1 MPCWTNLVIA
11 VLLAVAQLAGAQ
23 GRDDEAA
30 RYSEEATAAMQA
42 KNWPA
47 AATALR
53 KLERIAPE
61 VAEVHANLGLVYYS
75 QNRVAE
81 AEAELERALKIN
93 PAIPN
98 APVLLGLCKA
108 ELGRGEEAVKLLA
121 PEYARTADP
130 ELKRMVGIQLM
141 RAYNGAGQFA
151 RAADTGEGLLRD
163 FPADAEVLFQ
173 VAQLHADRSY
183 QIMKQLQQSAPN
195 SAWVHFASA
204 QVQDSLKRYDSAE
217 AEYRKALELK
227 LDLPGAHYRL
237 GRVLLNQSQSPESI
251 SAAAEQFRTELKI
264 SPENADAE
272 YELGEIAREHGDLA
286 GALEHLNRAVKYH
299 PGFVEAQIAIARTLI
314 KQGKAR
320 EAVDSLQA
328 VLRAAPE
335 NKTAHYLLGTTY
347 RSLGDAEASKR
358 EFEAY
363 KRLP

>member
-1 MPCWTNLVIA
+1 MPCWSNLV
-11 VLLAVAQLAGAQ
+11 VPLLMAAHIVGAQ
-23 GRDDEAA
+23 GREDEAA

-47 AATALR
+47 AAKALR
-53 KLERIAPE
+53 KLEQIAPE

-81 AEAELERALKIN
+81 AAAELERALKIN
-93 PAIPN
+93 PQIPN

-108 ELGRGEEAVKLLA
+108 EVGQAEEAIKLLA
-121 PEYARTADP
+121 PEYPRAADR
-130 ELKRMVGIQLM
+130 ELRRMVGIQLM
-141 RAYNGAGQFA
+141 RAYGGASQFA
-151 RAADTGEGLLRD
+151 RAAETGETLMRD
-163 FPADAEVLFQ
+163 YPNDAEVLYQ

-183 QIMKQLQQSAPN
+183 QVMKQLQQAAPN

-204 QVQDSLKRYDSAE
+204 QVQDSLKRYDAAE

-227 LDLPGAHYRL
+227 PDLPGAHYRL
-237 GRVLLNQSQSPESI
+237 GRMLLSQSQSPETVK
-251 SAAAEQFRTELKI
+251 AAAGEFRMELKI

-272 YELGEIAREHGDLA
+272 YELGEIAREQGDLA

-299 PGFVEAQIAIARTLI
+299 PGFIEAQVAIARTLL

-320 EAVDSLQA
+320 DAVDSLQA
-328 VLRAAPE
+328 VLRADPD
-335 NKTAHYLLGTTY
+335 NKTAHYLLGTAY
-347 RSLGDAEASKR
+347 RAIGDDEASKK

-363 KRLP
+363 KRLQ

>member
-1 MPCWTNLVIA
+1 LFL
-11 VLLAVAQLAGAQ
+11 LLAAHAIRAQS
-23 GRDDEAA
+23 REDEAA

-47 AATALR
+47 AAKALR
-53 KLERIAPE
+53 KLEQIAPQ

-81 AEAELERALKIN
+81 AAAELERALKIN
-93 PAIPN
+93 PQIPN

-108 ELGRGEEAVKLLA
+108 ELGQGGEAVKLLA
-121 PEYARTADP
+121 PEYPRTADP

-141 RAYNGAGQFA
+141 RAYSGAGQFA
-151 RAADTGEGLLRD
+151 RAAETGEGLLRD
-163 FPADAEVLFQ
+163 YPADPEVLYQ

-183 QIMKQLQQSAPN
+183 EVMKQLQQTAPN

-204 QVQDSLKRYDSAE
+204 QVQDSLKHYDAAE

-227 LDLPGAHYRL
+227 ADLPGAHYRL
-237 GRVLLNQSQSPESI
+237 GRVLLSQSQSPEAI
-251 SAAAEQFRTELKI
+251 KAAAEQFRMELKI

-272 YELGEIAREHGDLA
+272 YELGEIAREQGDLA

-299 PGFVEAQIAIARTLI
+299 PGFVEAQLAIARTFL
-314 KQGKAR
+314 KQEKAR
-320 EAVDSLQA
+320 DAVDSLQA
-328 VLRAAPE
+328 VLRADPK
-335 NKTAHYLLGTTY
+335 NKAAHYLLGTAY
-347 RSLGDAEASKR
+347 RSLGDDEASKR